1 MIFHVRVSR
10 RDLDRILTPFLA
22 PDRLGKISKFGAD
35 AFAVM
40 QATSIQSTL
49 SMPIHVSRILNRP
62 SSTEPTH

>member
-40 QATSIQSTL
+40 QATPIQSTL
-49 SMPIHVSRILNRP
+49 SMPICVSRILNRP